1 MTDMGPATRMIN
13 QIVDLH
19 KDLDAME
26 SRLDNPD
33 SKPLGNVDPFD
44 VTDPHAQGLLDIVK
58 KMAPDA
64 DDPTG
69 KENVLADAEK
79 LKALL
84 TEDLLPLGAN
94 LKRGDKV
101 ADMAKAKED
110 IKRAHQVLDDITA
123 NMGLNPEQKSQ
134 VKVWLFFVA
143 DHSHLTFLQMIFFF

>member
-1 MTDMGPATRMIN
+1 MGPATRMIN

-44 VTDPHAQGLLDIVK
+44 VSDPHAQGLLDIVR
-58 KMAPDA
+58 KMAPNA
-64 DDPTG
+64 DDPAG
-69 KENVLADAEK
+69 KESVLADAEK

-134 VKVWLFFVA
+134 VKVWSTLV
-143 DHSHLTFLQMIFFF
+143 LQQIGMFSF